1 MLLLNLLKA
10 DIIRV
15 SHYPQ
20 LVPLITSDNFLLSP
34 RAPLFMKPGPFDTS
48 QCLLGSNSLL
58 FTLPVPQFHS

>member
-15 SHYPQ
+15 THHPQ
-20 LVPLITSDNFLLSP
+20 LVPLMTSDNFLFSP
-34 RAPLFMKPGPFDTS
+34 RGPLFMKLVPFDTS
-48 QCLLGSNSLL
+48 CLLGSNFLL